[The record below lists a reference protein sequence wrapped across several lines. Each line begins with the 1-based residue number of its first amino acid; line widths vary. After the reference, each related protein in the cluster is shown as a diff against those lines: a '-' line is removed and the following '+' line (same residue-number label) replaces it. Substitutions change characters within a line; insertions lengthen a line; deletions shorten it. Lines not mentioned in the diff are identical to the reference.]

1 LFIPSFPKDDAIITP
16 KIKTQSKII
25 LMNSYLD
32 VRSLPV
38 QMILSF
44 IGVVILTVV
53 AMGIPAV
60 WLIRQQLDRQA
71 WSQVDQGRR
80 AAMALYDAK
89 RSEMEDLAIL
99 TAQRPTLRELLERE
113 QWDALED
120 YLGTLKIGAGLDLVV
135 VCDPT
140 HNIITSTDSPLPL
153 DLCYEWDEETYHIL
167 NAGSSTEV
175 WLTATHP
182 VDVAE
187 THATGVLVGVKLG
200 DDFASKMF
208 DETGLEHTIWATG
221 QPIATSFAGGNV
233 LINLHSHQEIASRTS
248 PESIYSTFELEDQPY
263 YSAMAQLSPNDIHA
277 EVALGVADIET
288 TQRRMLLIMVSSI
301 LVVTVMGSILGIYLA
316 RRISKPLVLLADTA
330 ERFRRGNLSSSV
342 AVDAQVREVAQVAQA
357 LESARVDLLRTLT
370 NLEKEKAW
378 INHLIESIVEGIMII
393 DSDGRIT
400 YFSQGAERITGWD
413 RDEVI
418 DRACDDVFRLPER
431 QAAFSQLIPVSGGRS
446 KLVVELAGGQQATLA
461 ITQAHLAPLEAGDA
475 EIVLVFRDV
484 SEGEIM
490 HRTLGDFLANIAHEF
505 RTPLSAAAASIE
517 LLIDQTPDLSYA
529 EIRELLN
536 ALHLGILSLQN
547 LVDNL
552 LESASIEAGRFRISP
567 RSSDIAEIISK
578 AVQTMQPLLVKYG
591 QNLVVELPT
600 DIPVVYADARRV
612 EQVLVNLVSNASKY
626 GPADAEITISVLV
639 DHTWAKIQVADRG
652 PGVSQEQRK
661 HVFRRFM
668 YPGSL
673 SESAKVGAGLG
684 LSVVKA
690 VVEAH
695 NGQVGVDDRPGG
707 GSIFWFTLP
716 LEDKG

>member
-1 LFIPSFPKDDAIITP
+1 
-16 KIKTQSKII
+16 
-25 LMNSYLD
+25 
-32 VRSLPV
+32 
-38 QMILSF
+38 
-44 IGVVILTVV
+44 
-53 AMGIPAV
+53 
-60 WLIRQQLDRQA
+60 
-71 WSQVDQGRR
+71 
-80 AAMALYDAK
+80 
-89 RSEMEDLAIL
+89 
-99 TAQRPTLRELLERE
+99 
-113 QWDALED
+113 
-120 YLGTLKIGAGLDLVV
+120 
-135 VCDPT
+135 
-140 HNIITSTDSPLPL
+140 
-153 DLCYEWDEETYHIL
+153 
-167 NAGSSTEV
+167 
-175 WLTATHP
+175 
-182 VDVAE
+182 
-187 THATGVLVGVKLG
+187 
-200 DDFASKMF
+200 
-208 DETGLEHTIWATG
+208 
-221 QPIATSFAGGNV
+221 
-233 LINLHSHQEIASRTS
+233 
-248 PESIYSTFELEDQPY
+248 
-263 YSAMAQLSPNDIHA
+263 
-277 EVALGVADIET
+277 
-288 TQRRMLLIMVSSI
+288 
-301 LVVTVMGSILGIYLA
+301 
-316 RRISKPLVLLADTA
+316 
-330 ERFRRGNLSSSV
+330 
-342 AVDAQVREVAQVAQA
+342 
-357 LESARVDLLRTLT
+357 
-370 NLEKEKAW
+370 
-378 INHLIESIVEGIMII
+378 
-393 DSDGRIT
+393 
-400 YFSQGAERITGWD
+400 
-413 RDEVI
+413 
-418 DRACDDVFRLPER
+418 
-431 QAAFSQLIPVSGGRS
+431 
-446 KLVVELAGGQQATLA
+446 
-461 ITQAHLAPLEAGDA
+461 
-475 EIVLVFRDV
+475 
-484 SEGEIM
+484 M
-490 HRTLGDFLANIAHEF
+490 HRILGDFLANIAHEF

-600 DIPVVYADARRV
+600 DIPIVYADARRV